1 MRKCINDKFP
11 VIQREMNDFEEN
23 KKCQMANFVLLM
35 KKFMFYPRAV
45 PLHAH
50 VYDISIKIEN
60 NFLLSAD
67 WPMESVTIEDKK

>member
-1 MRKCINDKFP
+1 
-11 VIQREMNDFEEN
+11 
-23 KKCQMANFVLLM
+23 MANFVLLM